1 MRVLAAGAF
10 GSALAAAFYLVLI
23 DTVSTPELYA
33 MCGVV
38 LLAGG
43 AFVAAREEAFPQ
55 KIKAR
60 WLLGSWRVLA
70 GLPMQ
75 IVLVCRDALVQP
87 FTRTATRGRFRAV
100 PFRCGEA
107 PDDRGRRALAESL
120 GSFAPNT
127 IVLGVDTDSGL
138 LLVHQ
143 LHPRGG
149 SDELDVME
157 LG

>member
-1 MRVLAAGAF
+1 MRLLAAGAF
-10 GSALAAAFYLVLI
+10 GTALAAAFYLLLI

-33 MCGVV
+33 GCGVV
-38 LLAGG
+38 LLAGA

-55 KIKAR
+55 AIKPQ
-60 WLLGSWRVLA
+60 WLLRSWRALA
-70 GLPMQ
+70 GLPLH
-75 IVLVCRDALVQP
+75 IVLVCRDAIAQP
-87 FTRTATRGRFRAV
+87 FARTRSRGQFRTV

-107 PDDRGRRALAESL
+107 PSDRGRRALAEWL

-127 IVLGVDTDSGL
+127 IVIGVDTEHEL

-143 LHPRGG
+143 LHRRGDG
-149 SDELDVME
+149 DELDVME